1 MLDINLIIDHYEDV
15 KNKLQSRGYS
25 LELDELKEL
34 HDSRKEII
42 TQKEK
47 LAAKKCEIANTCP
60 TLYMYLFY

>member
-47 LAAKKCEIANTCP
+47 LAAKKNQISDQFKFRKTRKR
-60 TLYMYLFY
+60 Y